1 MVDHPNDV
9 CPICKSK
16 AKPLDKVGDW
26 LGFDCERHGRFK
38 VALTVFEMPGFMYA
52 GIDQWEA
59 ALSKAKAREPDAW
72 APLIQSYD
80 F

>member
-1 MVDHPNDV
+1 MTFARFARARRNRWT
-9 CPICKSK
+9 KSATGSGLI
-16 AKPLDKVGDW
+16 AKDIA
-26 LGFDCERHGRFK
+26 GRFK